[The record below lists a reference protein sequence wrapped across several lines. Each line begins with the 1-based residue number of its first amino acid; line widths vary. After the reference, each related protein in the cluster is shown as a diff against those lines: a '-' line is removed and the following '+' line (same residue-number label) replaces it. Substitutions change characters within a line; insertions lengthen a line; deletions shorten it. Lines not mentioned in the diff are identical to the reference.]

1 MIKQALAGWV
11 DLEEERHRMTLRA
24 LADVDAGRLIDHCG
38 THARSAPSGR
48 RRTEDAGALASE
60 PPAPA

>member
-1 MIKQALAGWV
+1 
-11 DLEEERHRMTLRA
+11 MTLRA